1 MEKIDTLYKEWMGF
15 QPLSPENQKRLD
27 QKFMLEFNYN
37 SNHIEGNTLTY
48 GQTKLLL
55 MFGGTTGDAKLRDY
69 EEMKAHNVGLELVK
83 REAKDKERP
92 LTENFIRELNRT
104 ILVEDFYKVSKS
116 GGRYQVKVG
125 QYKTRPNSVITAT
138 GEMFDY
144 ASPEET
150 PALMADLVKWYNE
163 EEAKGEL
170 CPIQLA
176 TLFHYRYIRIHP
188 FEDGNGR
195 IARLLVNYILMRH
208 GYPMVIVQSKDK
220 ENYLNVLHK
229 CDIEVG
235 LNPSDGANAQLE
247 QVEPFIEYMEGIARH
262 ALEISVKAAKGES
275 IEEED
280 DLEKKIALLKR
291 ETNIKPISKH
301 PQIIYDI
308 FSEFNN
314 RVWEKVKSNIAM
326 FDDFFGEIKYV
337 HRVNYLDEKYEIKK
351 VSILS
356 INSFQKE
363 VSTAP
368 ESKKIFGYDI
378 YDNDINTIE
387 WIVQF
392 LGLKGAQRTSVKDLT
407 AVVGLNFSINKYD
420 IIIMINRTE
429 IYRLSISYGK
439 LILDENIKQISKA
452 LGEGLYKNIQ
462 KGLNS

>member
-1 MEKIDTLYKEWMGF
+1 MEKIDTLYKEWMGL
-15 QPLSPENQKRLD
+15 QPLSFENQKRLD

-55 MFGGTTGDAKLRDY
+55 MFGETTGDAKLRDY

-92 LTENFIRELNRT
+92 LTEYFIRELNRT

-116 GGRYQVKVG
+116 GGRSQVKVG

-150 PALMADLVKWYNE
+150 PALMTDLVKWYNE
-163 EEAKGEL
+163 EDAKGEL
-170 CPIQLA
+170 CPVQLA

-208 GYPMVIVQSKDK
+208 GYPMVIVQTKDK

-229 CDIEVG
+229 CDIKVG

-247 QVEPFIEYMEGIARH
+247 QVEPFLEYMEGITRH
-262 ALEISVKAAKGES
+262 ALEMSTKAAKGES

-280 DLEKKIALLKR
+280 DFAKRIALLEKEAKQQHDSKKQEVQTKADKVINVLSSLYLPLR
-291 ETNIKPISKH
+291 NNIVNSLKSAARTFYRQEWDETHLSKN
-301 PQIIYDI
+301 
-308 FSEFNN
+308 SEKKNAAKI
-314 RVWEKVKSNIAM
+314 EKIEDWVKTENT
-326 FDDFFGEIKYV
+326 D
-337 HRVNYLDEKYEIKK
+337 
-351 VSILS
+351 
-356 INSFQKE
+356 
-363 VSTAP
+363 
-368 ESKKIFGYDI
+368 SKKIEILSGTRSIFYTYVLRYPKDE
-378 YDNDINTIE
+378 YK
-387 WIVQF
+387 V
-392 LGLKGAQRTSVKDLT
+392 LPSV
-407 AVVGLNFSINKYD
+407 LNIGFSITLEDEYFTISTLDDKRFNYGT
-420 IIIMINRTE
+420 NLSEEE
-429 IYRLSISYGK
+429 IEKIVSTYKAEVLGK
-439 LILDENIKQISKA
+439 IEKA
-452 LGEGLYKNIQ
+452 IHGAK
-462 KGLNS
+462 

>member
-1 MEKIDTLYKEWMGF
+1 MEKIDTLYKEWTEL
-15 QPLSPENQKRLD
+15 QPLSLENQKRLG

-55 MFGGTTGDAKLRDY
+55 MFGETTGDAKLRDY
-69 EEMKAHNVGLELVK
+69 EEMKAHNVGLELVQ

-104 ILVEDFYKVSKS
+104 ILVEDFYKMSKD
-116 GGRYQVKVG
+116 GGRYLVKVG

-138 GEMFDY
+138 GEVFDY
-144 ASPEET
+144 AFPEET
-150 PALMADLVKWYNE
+150 PALMTDLVKWYNE

-235 LNPSDGANAQLE
+235 LNPSDGANAQLK
-247 QVEPFIEYMEGIARH
+247 QVEPFLEYMEGIARH
-262 ALEISVKAAKGES
+262 ALGMSIKAAKGES

-280 DLEKKIALLKR
+280 DFAKRIALLEKEAKQQHDSKKQKVQTKADKVINVLSSLYLPLR
-291 ETNIKPISKH
+291 NNIVSSLKSAARTFYTQEWDETHLSKNSEKKDAAKIEKIEDWIKIGNT
-301 PQIIYDI
+301 D
-308 FSEFNN
+308 
-314 RVWEKVKSNIAM
+314 
-326 FDDFFGEIKYV
+326 
-337 HRVNYLDEKYEIKK
+337 
-351 VSILS
+351 
-356 INSFQKE
+356 
-363 VSTAP
+363 
-368 ESKKIFGYDI
+368 SKKIEMLSGIKSI
-378 YDNDINTIE
+378 YYMYVLRYPKDE
-387 WIVQF
+387 YKV
-392 LGLKGAQRTSVKDLT
+392 LPSVLSI
-407 AVVGLNFSINKYD
+407 GFSITLEDEFYF
-420 IIIMINRTE
+420 
-429 IYRLSISYGK
+429 IS
-439 LILDENIKQISKA
+439 A
-452 LGEGLYKNIQ
+452 LGDKQFNYDSYPSEEEVERIVSTYKAEVLGKIENAIHGT
-462 KGLNS
+462 K

>member
-1 MEKIDTLYKEWMGF
+1 MGKIDTLCKEWVGL
-15 QPLSPENQKRLD
+15 QPLSLENQKRLD

-55 MFGGTTGDAKLRDY
+55 MFGETTGDAKLRDY

-104 ILVEDFYKVSKS
+104 ILVEDFYKRSKD
-116 GGRYQVKVG
+116 GGRYLVKVG

-138 GEMFDY
+138 GEIFDY

-150 PALMADLVKWYNE
+150 SALMTDLVKWYNE
-163 EEAKGEL
+163 EETKGEL

-247 QVEPFIEYMEGIARH
+247 QVEPFLEYMEGIARH
-262 ALEISVKAAKGES
+262 ALEMSIKAAKGES

-280 DLEKKIALLKR
+280 DFAKRIALL
-291 ETNIKPISKH
+291 
-301 PQIIYDI
+301 
-308 FSEFNN
+308 
-314 RVWEKVKSNIAM
+314 EKEAKQQH
-326 FDDFFGEIKYV
+326 D
-337 HRVNYLDEKYEIKK
+337 
-351 VSILS
+351 
-356 INSFQKE
+356 
-363 VSTAP
+363 
-368 ESKKIFGYDI
+368 SKKQKVQTKADKA
-378 YDNDINTIE
+378 INVLRRYT
-387 WIVQF
+387 F
-392 LGLKGAQRTSVKDLT
+392 P
-407 AVVGLNFSINKYD
+407 
-420 IIIMINRTE
+420 
-429 IYRLSISYGK
+429 
-439 LILDENIKQISKA
+439 
-452 LGEGLYKNIQ
+452 
-462 KGLNS
+462 

>member
-1 MEKIDTLYKEWMGF
+1 MEKIDTLYKEWTGL
-15 QPLSPENQKRLD
+15 QPLSLENQKRLD

-55 MFGGTTGDAKLRDY
+55 MFGETTGDAKLRDY

-104 ILVEDFYKVSKS
+104 ILVEDFYKMSKN
-116 GGRYQVKVG
+116 GGRYLVKVG

-150 PALMADLVKWYNE
+150 PALMTDLVKWYNE

-195 IARLLVNYILMRH
+195 IARLLVNYILMRY

-247 QVEPFIEYMEGIARH
+247 QVEPFLEYMEGIAKH
-262 ALEISVKAAKGES
+262 ALEMSIKAAKGES

-280 DLEKKIALLKR
+280 DFAKRIALLEKEAKLQR
-291 ETNIKPISKH
+291 DSKKNKT
-301 PQIIYDI
+301 QTKAD
-308 FSEFNN
+308 
-314 RVWEKVKSNIAM
+314 KVIN
-326 FDDFFGEIKYV
+326 
-337 HRVNYLDEKYEIKK
+337 
-351 VSILS
+351 ILS
-356 INSFQKE
+356 LLYLPLRDNIVNTLKSAAHIFYQQEWDETHFSKTSDRKNASKIEKIEEWIKNANTDKKTEMLSDIKSIYYMYVLRYPKDEYKVLPSVLTIGFSITLGDEYYTISTLGNKQFSYNTYPSEKE
-363 VSTAP
+363 VEKIVSKYKTEVLEKIETA
-368 ESKKIFGYDI
+368 IH
-378 YDNDINTIE
+378 
-387 WIVQF
+387 
-392 LGLKGAQRTSVKDLT
+392 GA
-407 AVVGLNFSINKYD
+407 
-420 IIIMINRTE
+420 E
-429 IYRLSISYGK
+429 
-439 LILDENIKQISKA
+439 
-452 LGEGLYKNIQ
+452 
-462 KGLNS
+462 

>member
-1 MEKIDTLYKEWMGF
+1 MGKIDTLCKEWVGL
-15 QPLSPENQKRLD
+15 QPLSLENQKRLD

-55 MFGGTTGDAKLRDY
+55 MFGETTGDAKLRDY

-104 ILVEDFYKVSKS
+104 ILVEDFYKRSKD
-116 GGRYQVKVG
+116 GGRYLVKVG

-138 GEMFDY
+138 GEIFDY

-150 PALMADLVKWYNE
+150 SALMTDLVKWYNE
-163 EEAKGEL
+163 EETKGEL

-247 QVEPFIEYMEGIARH
+247 QVEPFLEYMEGIARH
-262 ALEISVKAAKGES
+262 ALEMSIKAAKGES

-280 DLEKKIALLKR
+280 DFAKRIALLEK
-291 ETNIKPISKH
+291 EAKQQHDSKK
-301 PQIIYDI
+301 Q
-308 FSEFNN
+308 
-314 RVWEKVKSNIAM
+314 KVQTKADKAINVLSSLYLPLRSNIVSSLKSAART
-326 FDDFFGEIKYV
+326 FYKQEW
-337 HRVNYLDEKYEIKK
+337 DETHLSKSSEKK
-351 VSILS
+351 NAAKIEK
-356 INSFQKE
+356 IEDWIQTGN
-363 VSTAP
+363 TD
-368 ESKKIFGYDI
+368 SKKIEMLSGIKSIFYTYVLRYPKDE
-378 YDNDINTIE
+378 YR
-387 WIVQF
+387 V
-392 LGLKGAQRTSVKDLT
+392 LPSV
-407 AVVGLNFSINKYD
+407 LNIGFSITLEDEFYAISALGDKQFSYSVYPSEE
-420 IIIMINRTE
+420 E
-429 IYRLSISYGK
+429 IERIVSTYKAEVLGK
-439 LILDENIKQISKA
+439 IEKAIHNGNIK
-452 LGEGLYKNIQ
+452 
-462 KGLNS
+462 